1 MVTELLHVDLDF
13 ILFVYALGLAF
24 LAAVLL
30 GLSDTVSSPLPWR
43 WLGLSAA
50 LLAAG
55 ATADLFSLALGENA
69 ILDALHVVCYA
80 AGCLALFEFARRSW
94 PVAGGARVGP
104 WIIALPV
111 ALALLGLVDGLGGLE
126 VTAGYAL
133 GVVGG
138 LWAAAA
144 LWRFARHGS
153 RHGRPLSVAA
163 VAMVGLFVAE
173 FGISHTASIPPS
185 AWVNELW
192 FFETFGFP
200 AQLIGIAFAA
210 PFVVSLWAYHRIL
223 VHEEHPGIAD
233 RRGFALE
240 VAFVVAMLVL
250 LAAGYYFTTATGRS
264 ADTAARRSL
273 VERAQLAAGGL
284 NPDRVDA
291 QTSTSEDLGTVD
303 YERLRE
309 QLSLMTQASDD
320 IRWFYLMDRRD
331 GEIVFSVDG
340 VPRTDPGHADPGTP
354 YEEPPAGL
362 AESFRDGRTFT
373 VGPYTDEY
381 GTFISAFVPI
391 RERYSGRVLSVLGL
405 DVDASTWSAAVA
417 RQRLAPI
424 VVAILLSLLLIG
436 FYVVQERRRLDI
448 LTLAESERDYRSVL
462 ESMEDVFYRTD
473 TEGALVMAS
482 PSFAAL
488 FGYGSVDDAIGLDLA
503 SSFYAD
509 PSQRERLLER
519 LKQDGSV
526 VDYEVEMRRLDG
538 SVLQGSVTSHFY
550 VDAAGTVK
558 GVEGMLRDITERKG
572 AEEAVAEAEERSR
585 LLLQSAGDGIFG
597 VDRDGYVTFMN
608 AAAEELL
615 GWTAAELHGIGM
627 HAAVHYARADGAPY
641 PIEECPQYAAYT
653 KGLESLV
660 DDEVMWRKDGTCFP
674 VEYAA
679 RPILKEGSVTG
690 GIITFRDVTE
700 RRAAEASLHES
711 HDRLD
716 FVLQSAGM
724 GTWDWDIRSD
734 TNHWDALVRVLYGME
749 SAAMDQSVGSFF
761 SRVHPDDR
769 GMVEA
774 AVREAVETGAP
785 YEPEFRVTWLDGSI
799 HYLAERGTV
808 QRDETG
814 TPVRLSGVTWDVTKE
829 RLAEEELHFTKYI
842 VEEAADVVYWMRAD
856 GSLAYVNSMG
866 RRTLGYSREELLG
879 MTIHDIDPDMPKELW
894 PEHIDELAQAGSLN
908 FVSRHRRKD
917 GTIIPVEVTA
927 MYLEFGGQAFDVAFV
942 RDISERR
949 AAEDALRKAKEQTD
963 AANRDLEH
971 AITRANR
978 LALEAESAS
987 SAKSEFLANMS
998 HEIRTPMNGVI
1009 GMTSL
1014 LLDTDLDPEQRDY
1027 ARTVQDS
1034 AEALLVIIND
1044 ILDFSKIEA
1053 GKLEM
1058 ETLDFDLRTNVED
1071 TCDLPAL
1078 QAQGKGLE
1086 LTALVEPDVPSALR
1100 GDPGRL
1106 RQVLTNLLGNA
1117 VKFTER
1123 GEITVTVSL
1132 VKESDVDATL
1142 RFAVRDT
1149 GIGIAPEK
1157 TEALFEAF
1165 TQADASTTRR
1175 FGGTGLGL
1183 TISKRLVELMGG
1195 EIGVES
1201 ELGEGSTFWFTAS
1214 FAHQDPGA
1222 AAASR
1227 DVGPSDVRGVRVLA
1241 VDDNETNRRVIAGM
1255 LESWQCRHDEVD
1267 GAAAALRALRA
1278 AQEEGDPYVVAVLD
1292 MMMPEMDGEALG
1304 RAIKA
1309 DPDIAGVQL
1318 VMMTSM
1324 GSRGDARRLERLGFA
1339 AYLTKPVKQSQL
1351 FDCLMVVIDRG
1362 SGDESAEA
1370 AHIVTRHSLAER
1382 DKRRIRIL
1390 LAEDNAI
1397 NRKVALKTLERMGY
1411 GADAV
1416 GDGQA
1421 AVDALSERRYDLVLM
1436 DVQMPVMDGIT
1447 ASRRIRDAQ
1456 SPVLDHDVAI
1466 VALTAHAMA
1475 EDREACLAAGMND
1488 YLSKPLQPDKLA
1500 AVLGQYARRTEAPTP
1515 EPVVGAGERVARGA
1529 PDGPAVVFDPAVL
1542 LGLLGGDAESVAEIL
1557 GEFIGDAPKQVA
1569 ALREALAD
1577 GDAPTARRHAHT
1589 LKGASAN
1596 VGAEALRAAA
1606 YEVEKAAAAGD
1617 LAAAEELAGDVETE
1631 LQRLQE
1637 RLARGEEEA

>member
-1 MVTELLHVDLDF
+1 MVTELVHVDLDF
-13 ILFVYALGLAF
+13 ILFIYALGLAF

-55 ATADLFSLALGENA
+55 ATADLFSLALGDNTVF
-69 ILDALHVVCYA
+69 DVLHVVCFV
-80 AGCLALFEFARRSW
+80 AGCLALLEFARRSW

-104 WIIALPV
+104 WIIVPPA
-111 ALALLGLVDGLGGLE
+111 ALALLGLIDGPGGLE
-126 VTAGYAL
+126 VTAGLAL
-133 GVVGG
+133 GVGGG
-138 LWAAAA
+138 LWSAAA

-153 RHGRPLSVAA
+153 RHGRPLVVAA
-163 VAMVGLFVAE
+163 VAMVGFVVVE
-173 FGISHTASIPPS
+173 FAISHTASIPPS
-185 AWVNELW
+185 TWVNELW

-200 AQLIGIAFAA
+200 AQVLGIAFAI
-210 PFVVSLWAYHRIL
+210 PFVLSLWFYYRIL
-223 VHEEHPGIAD
+223 FHEEHPGIAD
-233 RRGFALE
+233 RRGLALD
-240 VAFVVAMLVL
+240 VTLAVAMLVL
-250 LAAGYYFTTATGRS
+250 LAAGYHFTTAAGLS
-264 ADTAARRSL
+264 ADSAARRSL
-273 VERAQLAAGGL
+273 IERAQLAAGGIS
-284 NPDRVDA
+284 PERVDA
-291 QTSTSEDLGTVD
+291 QTATPDDLGTVD

-309 QLSLMTQASDD
+309 QLALMTQASED
-320 IRWFYLMDRRD
+320 IRWFYLMTRRD

-362 AESFRDGRTFT
+362 AESFRDGRVLT

-381 GTFISAFVPI
+381 GTFVSTFVPI

-417 RQRLAPI
+417 RQRMEPI
-424 VVAILLSLLLIG
+424 IVTMLLSLLLLG
-436 FYVVQERRRLDI
+436 FYVVQERRRLDT
-448 LTLAESERDYRSVL
+448 LSLAESERDHRSVL

-473 TEGALVMAS
+473 SEGALVMAS
-482 PSFAAL
+482 PSFATL

-503 SSFYAD
+503 STCYAD

-519 LKQDGSV
+519 LREDGSV
-526 VDYEVEMRRLDG
+526 ADYEVEVRRLDG
-538 SVLQGSVTSHFY
+538 SVLQGAVTSHFY

-558 GVEGMLRDITERKG
+558 GVEGILRDITERKR
-572 AEEAVAEAEERSR
+572 AEEAITEAEERSR

-597 VDRDGYVTFMN
+597 VDPEGYVTFMN

-615 GWTAAELHGIGM
+615 GWTLAELHGINM
-627 HAAVHYARADGAPY
+627 HEAVHYARADGSDY
-641 PIEECPQYAAYT
+641 PIEECPQHAAYSE
-653 KGLESLV
+653 GLESLV

-674 VEYAA
+674 AEYVA
-679 RPILKEGSVTG
+679 RPIIKDGAVTG
-690 GIITFRDVTE
+690 GIVTFRDITE
-700 RRAAEASLHES
+700 RRAAAEALRASR
-711 HDRLD
+711 DRLD
-716 FVLQSAGM
+716 LVLRSASLGA
-724 GTWDWDIRSD
+724 WDWNVVSGVAR
-734 TNHWDALVRVLYGME
+734 WDDAVIALYGME
-749 SAAMDQSVGSFF
+749 PDVREGSFEDYDATI
-761 SRVHPDDR
+761 HPDDLPI
-769 GMVEA
+769 VQA
-774 AVREAVETGAP
+774 ALAAALDDGAP
-785 YEPEFRVTWLDGSI
+785 YDAEFRVVGADGAVR
-799 HYLAERGTV
+799 YLAERGSV
-808 QRDETG
+808 QRDEAG
-814 TPVRLSGVTWDVTKE
+814 APVGISGVTWDATAE

-842 VEEAADVVYWMRAD
+842 VEEAADVVYWLRAD
-856 GSLAYVNSMG
+856 GSIAYANSMG
-866 RRTLGYSREELLG
+866 RRTLGYSLDELTG
-879 MTIHDIDPDMPKELW
+879 TTIHDIDPDMSRERWPGHIAELK
-894 PEHIDELAQAGSLN
+894 QAGSLN
-908 FVSRHRRKD
+908 FETRHRRKD
-917 GTIIPVEVTA
+917 GTIVPVEVTA
-927 MYLEFGGQAFDVAFV
+927 MYLEFGGQAYDVAFV

-949 AAEDALRKAKEQTD
+949 AAEEALRRAKEQTD

-987 SAKSEFLANMS
+987 AAKSEFLANMS

-1014 LLDTDLDPEQRDY
+1014 LIDTDLDPEQRDY

-1058 ETLDFDLRTNVED
+1058 ETLDFDLRTTVED

-1132 VKESDVDATL
+1132 LEESEADARL

-1149 GIGIAPEK
+1149 GIGITPQKAD
-1157 TEALFEAF
+1157 ALFEAF
-1165 TQADASTTRR
+1165 TQADASTTRK

-1201 ELGEGSTFWFTAS
+1201 APGEGSTFWFTAT
-1214 FAHQDPGA
+1214 FARQDAGA

-1227 DVGPSDVRGVRVLA
+1227 DVGPSDVRGVRILA
-1241 VDDNETNRRVIAGM
+1241 VDDNETNRKVIAGM

-1324 GSRGDARRLERLGFA
+1324 GSRGDAGRLERLGFA

-1362 SGDESAEA
+1362 SGDESVEA

-1382 DKRRIRIL
+1382 DKRRVRIL

-1421 AVDALSERRYDLVLM
+1421 AVEALSERHYDLVLM
-1436 DVQMPVMDGIT
+1436 DV
-1447 ASRRIRDAQ
+1447 
-1456 SPVLDHDVAI
+1456 
-1466 VALTAHAMA
+1466 
-1475 EDREACLAAGMND
+1475 
-1488 YLSKPLQPDKLA
+1488 
-1500 AVLGQYARRTEAPTP
+1500 
-1515 EPVVGAGERVARGA
+1515 
-1529 PDGPAVVFDPAVL
+1529 
-1542 LGLLGGDAESVAEIL
+1542 
-1557 GEFIGDAPKQVA
+1557 
-1569 ALREALAD
+1569 
-1577 GDAPTARRHAHT
+1577 
-1589 LKGASAN
+1589 
-1596 VGAEALRAAA
+1596 
-1606 YEVEKAAAAGD
+1606 
-1617 LAAAEELAGDVETE
+1617 
-1631 LQRLQE
+1631 
-1637 RLARGEEEA
+1637 